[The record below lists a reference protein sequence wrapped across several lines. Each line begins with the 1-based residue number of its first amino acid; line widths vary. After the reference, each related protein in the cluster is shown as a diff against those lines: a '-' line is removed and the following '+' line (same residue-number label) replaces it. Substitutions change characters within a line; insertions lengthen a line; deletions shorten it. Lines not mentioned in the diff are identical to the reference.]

1 MCNVIKY
8 KDECGK
14 RIIISFLVFILDFII
29 LVRGKRKGE
38 IVGEYVNKYIVG
50 FGLII
55 LCVFYI
61 FF

>member
-1 MCNVIKY
+1 MSVVK
-8 KDECGK
+8 KK
-14 RIIISFLVFILDFII
+14 ISFLVFIIDFII

-38 IVGEYVNKYIVG
+38 IVGEYISKYIVG

>member
-1 MCNVIKY
+1 MSVVK
-8 KDECGK
+8 K
-14 RIIISFLVFILDFII
+14 IIISFLVFIIDFII
-29 LVRGKRKGE
+29 LERGKKKGE
-38 IVGEYVNKYIVG
+38 IVGEYVSKYIVG